1 MDNKFR
7 YIFYNKD
14 SNEIEKITYISLKE
28 IEQGRLIDDLKKYT
42 IFSRSIFT
50 GQRDQKNQEIYQDD
64 VFDWASHSR
73 GVIKFVNGQWA
84 LSNKNGIFSLYGYC
98 SDGVVVGNA
107 LLDKDL
113 LNHFDFKTL
122 ELEESII

>member
-1 MDNKFR
+1 MVNKFR
-7 YIFYNKD
+7 YIFSNKD

-73 GVIKFVNGQWA
+73 GVIKFVNG
-84 LSNKNGIFSLYGYC
+84 NGLYQIKM
-98 SDGVVVGNA
+98 VFFLFMVIVLME
-107 LLDKDL
+107 LLL
-113 LNHFDFKTL
+113 VMLCW
-122 ELEESII
+122 IRIC